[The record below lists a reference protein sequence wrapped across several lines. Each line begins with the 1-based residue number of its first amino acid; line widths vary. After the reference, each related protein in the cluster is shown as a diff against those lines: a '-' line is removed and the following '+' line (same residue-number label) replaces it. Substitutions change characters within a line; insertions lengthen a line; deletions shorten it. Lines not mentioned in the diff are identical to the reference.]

1 MRAISLLIL
10 LFLIFSNTV
19 NSQTDGSVS
28 FTVKTLPKTGAQFSP
43 RHVFAMWVE
52 DNQSK
57 LIKNL
62 ELDADKRK
70 QYLYTWNVR
79 SGGVSTDITSGATL
93 SSHITHTKTWNC
105 RDKSGNLVA
114 DGTYKIVTE
123 FTSEHAQGPLNTV
136 SFSKS
141 GQGITLNPTAT
152 TYFTDMNLVFTPA
165 IASGIITETADN
177 FGFEIFPNPVSESLK
192 MEFSLDVPVKVKICL
207 YNLNMQLISMM
218 SESSYEAGPHSLQW
232 TPPASLANG
241 SYLVVLQS
249 DRFIALRKMIL
260 SR

>member
-1 MRAISLLIL
+1 MRYSSIMIL
-10 LFLIFSNTV
+10 FFLFLLSSV
-19 NSQTDGSVS
+19 SGQTDGSVS

-57 LIKNL
+57 LVKNL

-70 QYLYTWNVR
+70 QYLYTWNAR
-79 SGGVSTDITSGATL
+79 SGGNSTDITSGATL
-93 SSHITHTKTWNC
+93 SSHVSHTKTWNC

-114 DGTYKIVTE
+114 DGTYKILTE

-136 SFSKS
+136 SFLKS
-141 GQGITLNPTAT
+141 SQGITLNPTAT
-152 TYFTDMNLVFTPA
+152 TYFTDINLVFTPA
-165 IASGIITETADN
+165 NANGVITERADN
-177 FGFEIFPNPVSESLK
+177 FGFEIYPNPVSESLK
-192 MEFSLDVPVKVKICL
+192 MEFSLDVPVKVKISL

-218 SESSYEAGPHSLQW
+218 IEDSYNAGPHSIQW
-232 TPPASLANG
+232 NPPAGLANG
-241 SYLVVLQS
+241 SYLVILQS
-249 DRFIALRKMIL
+249 DRFIALRKVIL